1 MTKQIKPLGFRILV
15 KRSEAKTLQGGILLP
30 ESSKDKP
37 LEGEV
42 LSIGE
47 KVDEVKVGDIVV
59 FSPYGGVEVE
69 DASGHLIL
77 SQEDVLGVKVAR

>member
-15 KRSEAKTLQGGILLP
+15 KRSEAKTLKGGILLP

-47 KVDEVKVGDIVV
+47 KVDEVKVGDVVV
-59 FSPYGGVEVE
+59 FSPYGGIEVE
-69 DASGHLIL
+69 DAEGCLIL
-77 SQEDVLGVKVAR
+77 SQDDVLGVKVAS